1 MVAVSILPYSYFLYE
16 SIYVRFKFYFLVLCH
31 TLIFVGQFPLLFFN
45 FIYLFLAVLGLS
57 LVAVSGGYSLMQCT
71 ASLVVEHE
79 L

>member
-31 TLIFVGQFPLLFFN
+31 TLIFVGQVPLLFFN
-45 FIYLFLAVLGLS
+45 FIYLFLALLGLS